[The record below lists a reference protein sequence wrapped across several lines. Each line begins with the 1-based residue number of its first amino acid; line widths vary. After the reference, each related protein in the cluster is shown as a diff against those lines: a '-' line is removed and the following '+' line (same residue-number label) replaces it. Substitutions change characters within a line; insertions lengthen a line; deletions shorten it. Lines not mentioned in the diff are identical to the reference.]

1 MARDIFHD
9 RERAEEA
16 AYFSQRDARLIEK
29 LRERARLGEIA
40 KALAEKLK
48 VDDPELLE
56 RVIGLGVTLETGA
69 AFILAPLVEVAWADG
84 DVSEAERQAILRL
97 AQDRGVTPGSADM
110 GQLHQWLSVRPPDAL
125 LNAALDAIK
134 LGLSVLPRDEA
145 EQRVRGMIEAC
156 EQVARS
162 SGGLARLL
170 HLNDGVSADERSVL
184 NEIRARLN
192 SGAESERA

>member
-1 MARDIFHD
+1 MAKDIFHD

-16 AYFSQRDARLIEK
+16 AYFSQQDARLIEK
-29 LRERARLGEIA
+29 LRERARLGEVA

-48 VDDPELLE
+48 VDDPELLD
-56 RVIGLGVTLETGA
+56 RVMKLGVTLETGA

-84 DVSEAERQAILRL
+84 DVSESEREAILRL

-110 GQLHQWLSVRPPDAL
+110 GQLLQWLSIRPPGAL
-125 LNAALDAIK
+125 LQAALEAIE

-145 EQRVRGMIEAC
+145 EQRVRNMIEAC

-162 SGGLARLL
+162 SGGLAKLL
-170 HLNDGVSADERSVL
+170 HLHDGVSADERSVL
-184 NEIRARLN
+184 NEIRARLT
-192 SGAESERA
+192 SRPQVT